1 MRKWIS
7 QRVPELVRREASAAV
22 PAALRAASHA
32 GKEFLKK
39 SSEEFRTL
47 LTNTPLTRTVM
58 AMSRERSQY
67 TCTNP

>member
-7 QRVPELVRREASAAV
+7 ERIPEVVRREASAAV
-22 PAALRAASHA
+22 PAAMRAASHA
-32 GKEFLKK
+32 GKEFVKK
-39 SSEEFRTL
+39 FSEEFRTL
-47 LTNTPLTRTVM
+47 LTNIPLTLTVT